1 MSWDFPDGPDY
12 NPEPLDD
19 DPWDV
24 STSTEPEDCLPEAT
38 EDDLSPSHQE
48 NEV

>member
-24 STSTEPEDCLPEAT
+24 SYPTPDEPEDAPEAT
-38 EDDLSPSHQE
+38 EASESDR
-48 NEV
+48 